1 MNKLLE
7 AGLVCEPKQGHFQR
21 VTPREKVKA
30 VPATIEEPPP
40 EVGAVDMLSEL
51 ATRARRL
58 ADDID
63 AAAEVIR
70 EQEQSNEEASRKLSQ
85 LQSILKS
92 LA

>member
-1 MNKLLE
+1 M
-7 AGLVCEPKQGHFQR
+7 GLINEPKTRHFQR
-21 VTPREKVKA
+21 AAMREATEKTMSASKPVE
-30 VPATIEEPPP
+30 PATND
-40 EVGAVDMLSEL
+40 AVDVLNEL

-63 AAAEVIR
+63 AAADMIG
-70 EQEQSNEEASRKLSQ
+70 EQQASNEEALKKLSQ